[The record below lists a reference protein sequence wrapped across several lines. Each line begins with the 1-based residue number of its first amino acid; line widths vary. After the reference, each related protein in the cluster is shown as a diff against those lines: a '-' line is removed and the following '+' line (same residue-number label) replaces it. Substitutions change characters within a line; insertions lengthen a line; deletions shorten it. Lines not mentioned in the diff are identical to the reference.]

1 MAGGVAPR
9 DEPLDERAG
18 ASAGLATEA
27 GIVAMLA
34 RRGAGGLVPDTALS
48 GGRSRPALGYRAD
61 IDGLRAVAVVPVLLF
76 HAGFPAFGGGFV
88 GVDVFFVI
96 SGYLITAHILGD
108 SDAGRFSVL
117 DFYARRIR
125 RIFPALFAMLLGTA
139 AVGLLVLLPGDLVD
153 LGREMSAATALA
165 SNVLYWREAGY
176 FEAAAGQKLL
186 LHTWSLAVE
195 EQFYLALPI
204 ALLLLH
210 RAGGTRLRDYTA
222 AACLLSFLL
231 AVWGVQHAPSAAFY
245 SAPARAWELLLG
257 SLLAMGVVPPPGR
270 QGVRDALSMEGL
282 GLIAVGVFA
291 YSAGT
296 PFPGAAALPPCVGAA
311 LVIHAGVGG
320 RSLAGRVLSARPI
333 VFTGLI
339 SYSLYLWHWPLLVFA
354 RSLAGR
360 GLTWAETLAV
370 LALSVAVAA
379 ASWRW
384 IERPFRGRRPLLS
397 RAPLFAA
404 AGLAIGTVVALGS
417 GLHFARGLPDRLPPE
432 AARLA
437 EGAADRAQG
446 RGRSVGR
453 IPEATRHD
461 DPCRLGSRGQQAAA
475 SFLLWGDSHA
485 GALAGAVGDA
495 AARSAAPDRRPSS
508 QAARRSPA

>member
-1 MAGGVAPR
+1 
-9 DEPLDERAG
+9 
-18 ASAGLATEA
+18 
-27 GIVAMLA
+27 
-34 RRGAGGLVPDTALS
+34 
-48 GGRSRPALGYRAD
+48 
-61 IDGLRAVAVVPVLLF
+61 VAVLPVLLY
-76 HAGFPAFGGGFV
+76 HAGFPGFGGGFV
-88 GVDVFFVI
+88 GVDVFFVV
-96 SGYLITAHILGD
+96 SGYLITSIVLD
-108 SDAGRFSVL
+108 ELDAGRFSLVA
-117 DFYARRIR
+117 FYERRVR
-125 RIFPALFAMLLGTA
+125 RIFPALF
-139 AVGLLVLLPGDLVD
+139 VVLLVSLALGPLLLLPGDLTN
-153 LGREMSAATALA
+153 LGQSADAAAASA
-165 SNVLYWREAGY
+165 SNILFWHEAGY
-176 FEAAAGQKLL
+176 FDAEADRKPL

-195 EQFYLALPI
+195 EQFYLALPL

-222 AACLLSFLL
+222 ACCSRSCSRSGASSTRRRRRSTR
-231 AVWGVQHAPSAAFY
+231 PRR
-245 SAPARAWELLLG
+245 RAWELLLG

-270 QGVRDALSMEGL
+270 QGARDALSLAGL

-296 PFPGAAALPPCVGAA
+296 PFPGAAALPPCLGAA

-320 RSLAGRVLSARPI
+320 RSLAGRFLSARPL
-333 VFTGLI
+333 VLTGLI

-404 AGLAIGTVVALGS
+404 AGLAIGTVMALGS

-437 EGAADRAQG
+437 EGAADRSQG
-446 RGRSVGR
+446 RGRCVGR
-453 IPEATRHD
+453 IPDATRHD
-461 DPCRLGSRGQQAAA
+461 DPCRLGATGQQAAA

-485 GALAGAVGDA
+485 GALAGVA

-508 QAARRSPA
+508 RAARRSPA